1 MLKKIQDSIQRLAHI
16 LSGSPEELKRIDAL
30 AEDRSLNPIYRPMLM
45 MQEFFKFEAGGG
57 LLLLLCAIGALIIAN
72 SELGPAYEQLLY
84 RTNGIIGIGDVV
96 FEKTII
102 HWINDGLMALFFF
115 LIGLEVKRELAS
127 GMLGTWEQRLLPAAA
142 ALGGMA
148 IPALVYILVT
158 QSMATGTMLTQI
170 RAGWAIP
177 AATDI
182 AFAIGV
188 FALLGQRLPM
198 SLKVFLLALAII
210 DDLGAIIIIAMFYTS
225 DLSTTQLG
233 AAGIC
238 LALLIGMNIL
248 NFRSRVWYTLL
259 GITMWAFV
267 VKSGVHATLAGV
279 ALAFT
284 IPMNKNKHGESMLTE
299 FEHGL
304 HPFVAFLVL
313 PLFAF
318 ANAGVDLGGV
328 TMDKLFSP
336 ITIAIVL
343 GLVVGKQIGVFGM
356 AWLTIKAGLVPK
368 PKGANFM
375 QIWGVSIL
383 AGIGFT
389 MSLFIGTLAFPGAEN
404 LYMIETKLGI
414 LIGSGL
420 SAIIGLTVLWFST
433 RNKLEFANA
442 ETTAPATNKLN

>member
-1 MLKKIQDSIQRLAHI
+1 
-16 LSGSPEELKRIDAL
+16 
-30 AEDRSLNPIYRPMLM
+30 
-45 MQEFFKFEAGGG
+45 
-57 LLLLLCAIGALIIAN
+57 
-72 SELGPAYEQLLY
+72 
-84 RTNGIIGIGDVV
+84 
-96 FEKTII
+96 
-102 HWINDGLMALFFF
+102 
-115 LIGLEVKRELAS
+115 
-127 GMLGTWEQRLLPAAA
+127 
-142 ALGGMA
+142 
-148 IPALVYILVT
+148 
-158 QSMATGTMLTQI
+158 
-170 RAGWAIP
+170 
-177 AATDI
+177 
-182 AFAIGV
+182 
-188 FALLGQRLPM
+188 
-198 SLKVFLLALAII
+198 
-210 DDLGAIIIIAMFYTS
+210 
-225 DLSTTQLG
+225 
-233 AAGIC
+233 
-238 LALLIGMNIL
+238 
-248 NFRSRVWYTLL
+248 
-259 GITMWAFV
+259 
-267 VKSGVHATLAGV
+267 
-279 ALAFT
+279 
-284 IPMNKNKHGESMLTE
+284 MLTE

-318 ANAGVDLGGV
+318 GNAGVDLGGV

-442 ETTAPATNKLN
+442 EITAPATNKLN